1 MSTRFELLQGS
12 VTGKVL
18 FIGLLILVLLI
29 PIGMIEGLIRER
41 THRFD
46 TARVDI
52 ASSWG
57 EAQTVGEPILAVP
70 FQFTRMAYEQPI
82 TITDEL
88 YLLPEELQIT
98 ANVEVQEL
106 KRGVY
111 RVPVYTARLRVS
123 GRFSPPTLGADYE
136 DLQILWNQA
145 QIALPLSDARPVK
158 EPVVLRSGDASADFQ
173 SGGTRVAGFG
183 PQLVARYADL
193 GLGAQNAPQAFS
205 IELAIGGTGSLQ
217 FAPLGDVTRVNLTS
231 NWPSPSFMG
240 AYLPDEREPTSDGF
254 TAAWRVLALGRGY
267 PQSWKRSAPPPLAV
281 AESVF
286 GVELITPVGIYEA
299 SLRAAKYAVLVIGL
313 TFTAYFLFELLAAVR
328 LHTLQYLL
336 IGASNCVFYLLLLA
350 LAEQIG
356 FGAAYALSAAASVAL
371 IGMYSGAV
379 LGSMRRA
386 LPVSAMLAALYGYL
400 YVTLQAEDYA
410 LLFGAAGSFAALTA
424 LMYLTRHIDWHTVS
438 FDRRPGAADGAM
450 GHVQLHA

>member
-1 MSTRFELLQGS
+1 L
-12 VTGKVL
+12 
-18 FIGLLILVLLI
+18 
-29 PIGMIEGLIRER
+29 
-41 THRFD
+41 
-46 TARVDI
+46 
-52 ASSWG
+52 
-57 EAQTVGEPILAVP
+57 
-70 FQFTRMAYEQPI
+70 
-82 TITDEL
+82 
-88 YLLPEELQIT
+88 
-98 ANVEVQEL
+98 
-106 KRGVY
+106 
-111 RVPVYTARLRVS
+111 
-123 GRFSPPTLGADYE
+123 
-136 DLQILWNQA
+136 
-145 QIALPLSDARPVK
+145 
-158 EPVVLRSGDASADFQ
+158 
-173 SGGTRVAGFG
+173 
-183 PQLVARYADL
+183 
-193 GLGAQNAPQAFS
+193 
-205 IELAIGGTGSLQ
+205 LQ

-231 NWPSPSFMG
+231 NWPSPSFTG

-313 TFTAYFLFELLAAVR
+313 TFTAYFLFVLLAAAR

-450 GHVQLHA
+450 GHVQLQA